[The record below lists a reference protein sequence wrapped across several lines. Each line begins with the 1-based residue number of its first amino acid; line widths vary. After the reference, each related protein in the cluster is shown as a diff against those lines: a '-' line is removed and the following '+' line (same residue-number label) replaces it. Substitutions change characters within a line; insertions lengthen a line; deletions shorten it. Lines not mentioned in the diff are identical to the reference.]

1 MRCLAFRKRL
11 IERIRKGDH
20 MKKIVKKIL
29 CLVLAVSC
37 SITMLPSIAFAE
49 FTTSSGTTSGSGK
62 KYNKLV
68 NLVNVGYRISLYYEG
83 KDETSGKQY
92 FPSIAFNETSDKPL
106 MRRFATDF
114 SPENYVASKNM
125 EGKISATYFRDKA
138 AQKAS
143 ILVLNNTGNS
153 FGTIYQLKPTF
164 NYKSSTMTWDD
175 VDESRICKKNSDNK
189 VYKLLNEYTDG
200 GLKRFQEK
208 SWLGTK
214 QGASAIVNTEDLD
227 KIDKI

>member
-1 MRCLAFRKRL
+1 
-11 IERIRKGDH
+11 

-29 CLVLAVSC
+29 CLVLTVSC
-37 SITMLPSIAFAE
+37 SITMLPSTAFAE

-92 FPSIAFNETSDKPL
+92 FPSIAFNETSNKPL

-138 AQKAS
+138 DRKY
-143 ILVLNNTGNS
+143 LV
-153 FGTIYQLKPTF
+153 
-164 NYKSSTMTWDD
+164 
-175 VDESRICKKNSDNK
+175 
-189 VYKLLNEYTDG
+189 
-200 GLKRFQEK
+200 
-208 SWLGTK
+208 K
-214 QGASAIVNTEDLD
+214 QIFA
-227 KIDKI
+227 